1 MCFLIIFSTIRT
13 SVIYTQK
20 KAGIGS
26 VFSQISVNS
35 FAIRTRL
42 YIYIENTIRKPASLQ
57 YNAFKLFYYKCFIK
71 MNAIGRAANL
81 YFKLTRFDYMLHP
94 DII

>member
-42 YIYIENTIRKPASLQ
+42 YIYIENTIRNRPR
-57 YNAFKLFYYKCFIK
+57 YNTML
-71 MNAIGRAANL
+71 L
-81 YFKLTRFDYMLHP
+81 SYFATIVLLK
-94 DII
+94 